1 MIIGIAGHARH
12 GKDSIADV
20 LAKQFAFRKDALA
33 EPMKAVMRIVF
44 PTWGDEH
51 LYGRLKDIVDP
62 VYGISPRHALQ
73 SFGTQW
79 AQQEL
84 SKYDSFRDTTGRLIW
99 VRGLLA
105 RHTGGNLAVSDVR
118 FPHEANELRRAGA
131 IILMVRRPGYPV
143 DMSHESEQG
152 VEEIKPDYVIRNGGT
167 LDCLADEVC
176 KFCAEIGIPP
186 TA

>member
-1 MIIGIAGHARH
+1 MIIGITGHARH

-20 LAKQFAFRKDALA
+20 LVRRCSFRKDALA

-44 PTWGDEH
+44 PTWTDEH
-51 LYGRLKDIVDP
+51 LYGKLKDIVDP
-62 VYGISPRHALQ
+62 VYGVSPRHALQ

-79 AQQEL
+79 AQSEL
-84 SKYDSFRDTTGRLIW
+84 LKYDSFQETTGRLIW

-105 RHTGGNLAVSDVR
+105 RYKGGNLAVSDVR
-118 FPHEANELRRAGA
+118 FPHEANELRKYGA

-143 DMSHESEQG
+143 DMRHESEQG

-167 LDCLADEVC
+167 LETLEDEVL
-176 KFCAEIGIPP
+176 KFCSSSGIPFVV
-186 TA
+186 